1 MNIFFCGVSSSYQL
15 LCVWVTDVIWSR
27 LFRFQV
33 PDHNHNPRP
42 DVSLTD
48 LLLFLALWSML
59 PLLAVLLH
67 SVRVM
72 ETSSRM
78 DSRWSGTFLLNSNA
92 CALLESSWRKK
103 ALFRIRIPKRNRLYI
118 WSFVFVVMG
127 WNFLWRSWLERPS
140 FWTWRQVTPSKIW
153 RRRSRTRWPATS
165 NLCWK
170 AARGGHENL
179 KKEFDGNLVH
189 NWWRASIDSDTWI
202 RFEEEQRTVYFSRLN
217 NYFTPVFC
225 CLILRG
231 IIMILDLLCTFRLI
245 GENWRLKCLLHAAG

>member
-1 MNIFFCGVSSSYQL
+1 M
-15 LCVWVTDVIWSR
+15 R
-27 LFRFQV
+27 
-33 PDHNHNPRP
+33 
-42 DVSLTD
+42 
-48 LLLFLALWSML
+48 
-59 PLLAVLLH
+59 
-67 SVRVM
+67 
-72 ETSSRM
+72 
-78 DSRWSGTFLLNSNA
+78 TFLLNSNA

-103 ALFRIRIPKRNRLYI
+103 ALFRIKISKRNRLYI

-179 KKEFDGNLVH
+179 KKEFGGNLVH

-231 IIMILDLLCTFRLI
+231 TIMILDLLCTFRLI
-245 GENWRLKCLLHAAG
+245 AENWRLKCLLHAAG